1 MFPIIRTAIES
12 DFDGILAL
20 QSRNLY
26 TNLSPTELAGGFV
39 TTPFTSDLLGKL
51 LVQDGVFVAESES
64 KIVGYV
70 LAGDWEFYAQWEIF
84 ILMISRLPELKF
96 QGRELSIHRTFQYGP
111 ICIDV
116 AMRGS
121 SIFPQLF
128 ELMRSSF
135 APKFPIGVTFINKLN
150 QRSFEAHTRKLDLEI
165 VDEFEFNGNS
175 FYTLAFLT
183 GTGIDS
189 SDRATITGHIK

>member
-1 MFPIIRTAIES
+1 MLPIIRTAIES

-39 TTPFTSDLLGKL
+39 TTPFTSDLLEQL
-51 LVQDGVFVAESES
+51 LIQDGVFVAESES

-96 QGRELSIHRTFQYGP
+96 QDRDLSVDRTFQYGP
-111 ICIDV
+111 ICIDI

-121 SIFPQLF
+121 SVFPQLF

-165 VDEFEFNGNS
+165 IDEFEFNGNS

-189 SDRATITGHIK
+189 GDRSTITGHIK